1 MAQWV
6 AQHGRLGPRDAVGW
20 VVRVARTLEPL
31 HSLGEAHGRISAE
44 AVLVESADA
53 SGHGALRDPVEVPDP
68 LEYHSAD
75 RAARGPDDAVP
86 DDDVWALGVLLYY
99 LLTASYPYPGA
110 SDEEIRARIGFRPP
124 APIALHGLRDDV
136 LQCTVDRAFSTDT
149 GLRLTHAGEL
159 RSTLLLWSPATRRL
173 PPLTFGSTAQLGR
186 VANER
191 AARQAREAAAI
202 EAALADDAP
211 TEGVEIEVGDEPRAT
226 TGARPGGAR
235 ARTPAARENDAVP
248 STQPSGSAR
257 DDARTTPEEAAPVAT
272 PRPARTPRRGR
283 WRPLAVALALIAA
296 GAGAL
301 VAWLQLQPG
310 GAATTPSAGAATAPG
325 ASDRARAT
333 PSGAEAEPV
342 TSGAGSAGTSP
353 GAPSASPAA
362 PTDLAACVAELLPLG
377 AFGGDARPGRD
388 AFDFVCSER
397 DPRRSVSA
405 LKALLVRF
413 GPSAVT
419 DAMREWSA
427 LGWYSLGGVAVVR
440 ARCCPAAA
448 PLVAPDLLSVCELG
462 PALARVGEAA
472 VGGDDAAA
480 GEAIQSYGR
489 AVRCA
494 ATAGAAGSFTQ
505 SAQPDSTQAAVLLRV
520 LGRARGLRQLPR

>member
-53 SGHGALRDPVEVPDP
+53 SGPGALRDPVEVPDP

-186 VANER
+186 AGNER
-191 AARQAREAAAI
+191 TARQAREAAAI

-211 TEGVEIEVGDEPRAT
+211 TEGVEIEVPEEPRAA
-226 TGARPGGAR
+226 TGAEPGRAR
-235 ARTPAARENDAVP
+235 ARTPAARENDDAP
-248 STQPSGSAR
+248 TTQPSGSAR
-257 DDARTTPEEAAPVAT
+257 DDTRTTPEAAPVAA
-272 PRPARTPRRGR
+272 PRPARTTRRGR
-283 WRPLAVALALIAA
+283 WRPLAAALGLLAA
-296 GAGAL
+296 GAGAA

-310 GAATTPSAGAATAPG
+310 GAATTPPAGADTAP
-325 ASDRARAT
+325 T
-333 PSGAEAEPV
+333 PSGRAGASPSGAGVEPV

-353 GAPSASPAA
+353 SAPSASPAA
-362 PTDLAACVAELLPLG
+362 PTDLAACVQELLPLG
-377 AFGGDARPGRD
+377 AFGGDARPSRD

-440 ARCCPAAA
+440 ARCCPGAA

-462 PALARVGEAA
+462 PALARIGEAA
-472 VGGDDAAA
+472 VGGDDAVA

-505 SAQPDSTQAAVLLRV
+505 SAQPDSNQAAVLLRV
-520 LGRARGLRQLPR
+520 LGRARGRRQVPR